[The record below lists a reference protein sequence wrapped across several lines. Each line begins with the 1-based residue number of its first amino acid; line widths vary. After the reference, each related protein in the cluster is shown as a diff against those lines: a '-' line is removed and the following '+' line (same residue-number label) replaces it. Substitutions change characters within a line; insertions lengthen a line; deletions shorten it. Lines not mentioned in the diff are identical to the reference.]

1 MLKFLALQR
10 APYIYISRL
19 RVNQCRLICHT
30 NLQLPE
36 EHPPHSSCSMS
47 CRFEN
52 THSRWPRITHAVHAS
67 TKMKAS
73 KTGIPLHRILKSLIL
88 NDCLMNVDF
97 RLIFYCSAPWR
108 PQGDC
113 LIHYTLAMQRNNDN
127 VTKKRT
133 TPEAAIILI
142 MVAWQPNRV
151 KRTGA
156 SWTKHHAWCLA
167 SAPKHVTTA
176 LFCIMTQQ
184 VVIISYRR
192 FGPTYR

>member
-1 MLKFLALQR
+1 MF
-10 APYIYISRL
+10 
-19 RVNQCRLICHT
+19 NHCRLNCHT

-67 TKMKAS
+67 TKMKVS
-73 KTGIPLHRILKSLIL
+73 KTGIQLHRILKSLIL
-88 NDCLMNVDF
+88 NVCPMNVDF
-97 RLIFYCSAPWR
+97 RWLIFYFFAPWG
-108 PQGDC
+108 PQG

-133 TPEAAIILI
+133 TPEAAMILI

-151 KRTGA
+151 NRGQEPA
-156 SWTKHHAWCLA
+156 ELN
-167 SAPKHVTTA
+167 
-176 LFCIMTQQ
+176 IMRDVWLQPR
-184 VVIISYRR
+184 SM
-192 FGPTYR
+192 